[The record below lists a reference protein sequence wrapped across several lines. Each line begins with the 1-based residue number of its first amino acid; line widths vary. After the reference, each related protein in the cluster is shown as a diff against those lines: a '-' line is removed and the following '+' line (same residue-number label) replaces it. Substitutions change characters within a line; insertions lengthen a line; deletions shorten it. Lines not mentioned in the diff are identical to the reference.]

1 MVESARHL
9 PCHRTQRDKWTC
21 PNMIPMSVSELRS
34 DSNGGTTGPLSTA
47 RGEPDPTEERESQ
60 KQQHRKPKTAHLHAR
75 VLDWCPQGGPIER
88 EGSMVIPSVETCQ
101 KASSPCLLPRLLLV
115 TVSPAEHHP
124 QGLTAISPDS
134 ARLLSTFLL
143 IFHGSLER
151 GRSSVCLCML
161 LLIDLLWQL
170 QFFLLQRML
179 RRLLL
184 PGKGVF

>member
-1 MVESARHL
+1 
-9 PCHRTQRDKWTC
+9 
-21 PNMIPMSVSELRS
+21 MSVSELRS

-143 IFHGSLER
+143 IFHGSRER

-161 LLIDLLWQL
+161 LLLDVLWQL